1 MEFTAELALVRFS
14 IADRLGKHRRSR
26 RASHPHSTKTRKA
39 ISPIAPFHSQSSAH
53 DILPLGILLIAP
65 CSKHLAKS
73 VLLLLLTAN
82 LAFAQ
87 GGHPSPSPPPPGAK
101 SAKCNGRP
109 IPQLEDITAKTGI
122 TFKHT
127 SDPAKKYIVESMSG
141 GVIVFD
147 YDRDGWPDI
156 YFTNAPSVEMALKG
170 HRASGALYHNNHDG
184 TFTDVTEKSGLNS
197 SCFAMGGAVG
207 DYDNDGWPDLY
218 LTCFG
223 GNVLYHNN
231 GDGTFTDVT
240 AKAGVADGR
249 WSTGASFGDYDGD
262 GFVDLMVTNYVD
274 FHLDDLPGFGKAP
287 NCKYRGIDV
296 QCGPRGLKGAGD
308 ALFHNHGNGT
318 FTDVSKAAGVSDP
331 NGYYGLG
338 VVWADFNNTGRP
350 DIYVAND
357 STPKFLYK
365 NLGNG
370 KFQDIGLESGTAVSE
385 DGSEQASMGIAVG
398 DYLHTGR
405 PSLYVTNFSEENDVL
420 YRNDGNWNFTDVSYA
435 SGVALS
441 SLPFVKWGTAFVD
454 LDNDGWVDLITVTG
468 HVYPQVDTLP
478 SGATYREP
486 KLLRMNQKDGNFCD
500 ASDQA
505 GPALFEKRVSRGL
518 AVADLFNDGNMDI
531 VIGDIDGPPMILR
544 NHGVP
549 GRHWVSFELAGTK
562 SNRLAIGARIKV
574 IAGGMTQTDE
584 IHSGGSYLSQNDLRL
599 HFGLNTAAKIDRAE
613 IFWPSGKTDILTDL
627 AADQFYSVLEG
638 SGVVPATRIRPSSA
652 AKAEPTPPPSAPS
665 GQPHT

>member
-1 MEFTAELALVRFS
+1 MQTEPWPRLTA
-14 IADRLGKHRRSR
+14 GQGPSR
-26 RASHPHSTKTRKA
+26 RITLVFRKNIIISALQELGGRTINRASAAEDSRWGA
-39 ISPIAPFHSQSSAH
+39 R
-53 DILPLGILLIAP
+53 DILLPGTLLIAL
-65 CSKHLAKS
+65 SSRRLAKS
-73 VLLLLLTAN
+73 FLLLLLSAN
-82 LAFAQ
+82 LTFAQ
-87 GGHPSPSPPPPGAK
+87 GGHPTPSPPPPGAK
-101 SAKCNGRP
+101 STKCSGRP

-170 HRASGALYHNNHDG
+170 QKAPGALYRNNHDG

-197 SCFAMGGAVG
+197 PCFAMGGAVG

-262 GFVDLMVTNYVD
+262 GFLDLMVTNYVD

-308 ALFHNHGNGT
+308 ALFHNQGDGT
-318 FTDVSKAAGVSDP
+318 FREVSKAAGVSDP

-338 VVWADFNNTGRP
+338 VVWVDFNNTGRP
-350 DIYVAND
+350 DIYIAND

-398 DYLHTGR
+398 DYLHSGR
-405 PSLYVTNFSEENDVL
+405 PSLYVTNFSDENDVL

-435 SGVALS
+435 SGVALP

-468 HVYPQVDTLP
+468 HVYPQIDTLP

-486 KLLRMNQKDGNFCD
+486 KLLRMNQKGGNFCD

-505 GPALFEKRVSRGL
+505 GPALLQKRVSRGL
-518 AVADLFNDGNMDI
+518 AVADLFNDGNVD
-531 VIGDIDGPPMILR
+531 VVVGDIDGAPMILR

-584 IHSGGSYLSQNDLRL
+584 VHSGGSYLSQNDLRL
-599 HFGLNTAAKIDRAE
+599 HFGLNAATKIDRVE
-613 IFWPSGKTDILTDL
+613 VLWPSGKIDTLTDL
-627 AADQFYSVLEG
+627 AVDQFYSVLEG
-638 SGVVPATRIRPSSA
+638 SGLVSAARIRPSSP
-652 AKAEPTPPPSAPS
+652 AKAKPAPPP
-665 GQPHT
+665 GR